1 MAEIRTIT
9 QNDIQE
15 LKNVI
20 HSTELFPSELLD
32 EMVQSFLDG
41 QNTQE
46 VWITKEIDNKPVAV
60 AFYAPEK
67 VTDRTYNVYLIAIH
81 KDFQGRGIGSELMTY
96 IEETLQRQGGRI
108 LIVETSSLPNFE
120 QTRKFYDKLQYQRE
134 AIIRDF
140 YQEGEHKIVFWKKLN
155 SH

>member
-9 QNDIQE
+9 QKDIQE

-46 VWITKEIDNKPVAV
+46 VWITKEIDNKPIAV

-120 QTRKFYDKLQYQRE
+120 QTRKFYDKLKYQRE
-134 AIIRDF
+134 AVIRDF
-140 YQEGEHKIVFWKKLN
+140 YQEGEDKIVFWKKLN
-155 SH
+155 S